1 MSFITSD
8 VLHKKILSLEEKYYD
23 LLNLYGTLI
32 NDYEALKLDYEN
44 RNRLGVEPSL
54 ESHLAGE
61 DY

>member
-44 RNRLGVEPSL
+44 RFGHRDQAGSQDDPS
-54 ESHLAGE
+54 SQ